1 MVTKHTQHNIR
12 FQGFIAAAGVLLFVI
27 KILAWQLTR
36 SDAVF
41 SDAMESIVNILAA
54 FMGLYSL
61 TLAAK
66 PRDSEHPYGHGKVE
80 FITSGVE
87 GVLIMVAGVIIIVQS
102 IVSLLQENVPQQLEW
117 GMLLIGGTAVINYIL
132 GHLSWKRGVR
142 QNSLVLQSSGKHL
155 KTDTLTTLAL
165 VFGLSLVHVTGWN
178 WADAVLAIG
187 FSMYIIY
194 SGYRILRRALSGIMD
209 EADETL
215 LEDLAV
221 LLEEHRK
228 PQWID
233 LHNVRIQQHGSRL
246 HIDAHMTLPWY
257 YELRRAHQEL
267 EEVYQLIGA
276 NASRPVELNF
286 HIDDCRKISC
296 SICTMQ
302 NCPVRQ
308 LPLKKKIPWTSETLS
323 QHRKHGL

>member
-1 MVTKHTQHNIR
+1 MVTRHTQHNIR

-61 TLAAK
+61 ALAAK

-102 IVSLLQENVPQQLEW
+102 IVSLLQENVPHQLEW
-117 GMLLIGGTAVINYIL
+117 GMLLIGGTAVINYML

-165 VFGLSLVHVTGWN
+165 VLGLLLVHVTGWN
-178 WADAVLAIG
+178 WADAVLATG
-187 FSMYIIY
+187 FAVYIIY

-221 LLEEHRK
+221 MLEEHRK

-308 LPLKKKIPWTSETLS
+308 LSLKKKIPWTSETLS